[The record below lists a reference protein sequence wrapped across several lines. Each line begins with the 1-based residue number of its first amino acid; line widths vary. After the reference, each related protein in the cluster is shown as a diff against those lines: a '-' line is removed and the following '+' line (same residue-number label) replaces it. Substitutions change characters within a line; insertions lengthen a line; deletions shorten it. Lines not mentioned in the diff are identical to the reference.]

1 MEEEL
6 KKQAEGFLGN
16 WVWLFVSGVALLLF
30 KSTIESVVESIKI
43 FAGKDLN
50 TDDVVILDGRPARVI
65 RCGFWKCTFFC
76 YDIGTAN
83 GKPFVKGG
91 TKVQIQNDKLKDH
104 VIERPLQMLDL
115 SKWEVPSAEKDGD

>member
-16 WVWLFVSGVALLLF
+16 WVRLFVSGVALLLF

-65 RCGFWKCTFFC
+65 RCGFCKCTFFC

-115 SKWEVPSAEKDGD
+115 SKWEVPNASKDGD

>member
-16 WVWLFVSGVALLLF
+16 WVWVFGSGVALLLF

-50 TDDVVILDGRPARVI
+50 TDDVVILDGRPARVV

-104 VIERPLQMLDL
+104 IIERPLQMLDL
-115 SKWEVPSAEKDGD
+115 SKWEVPDASKDGD

>member
-1 MEEEL
+1 MNEEQL
-6 KKQAEGFLGN
+6 QSQVEGFLGN
-16 WVWLFVSGVALLLF
+16 WAWLLVSGIALLLF
-30 KSTIESVVESIKI
+30 KSTIESIVESIKI

-83 GKPFVKGG
+83 GKPYVKGG

-115 SKWEVPSAEKDGD
+115 SKWEESDKK